1 LGFLFF
7 KVLET
12 EEEEE
17 EERTS
22 GVGFK
27 HQWFL
32 LLFLG
37 KPKRRTAMF
46 FITPDEMFVFPLI
59 KSFNFFYLKL
69 IFYIVL
75 VFDVKNKFKKYY
87 FNIFINKNYFKNH
100 NTKLT

>member
-1 LGFLFF
+1 LEFLRLSCDLSLFVCVIVSSSWELGFLFF

-59 KSFNFFYLKL
+59 KSFNFFIL
-69 IFYIVL
+69 
-75 VFDVKNKFKKYY
+75 N
-87 FNIFINKNYFKNH
+87 
-100 NTKLT
+100 